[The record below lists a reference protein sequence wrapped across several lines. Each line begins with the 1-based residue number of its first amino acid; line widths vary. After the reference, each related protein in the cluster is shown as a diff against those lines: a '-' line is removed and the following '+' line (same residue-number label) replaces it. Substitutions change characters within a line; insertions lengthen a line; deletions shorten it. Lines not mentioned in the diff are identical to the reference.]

1 MADVRIAGFGKPVTK
16 PVKDLVP
23 YSCCDRIQA
32 SRRSQ
37 FSARPLRDCLGGK
50 HTARLQFPARG
61 QRLSH
66 ARVIAL

>member
-1 MADVRIAGFGKPVTK
+1 MADVRIAGFGKSITK
-16 PVKDLVP
+16 PVKNWVP
-23 YSCCDRIQA
+23 YSCRDRIQP

-37 FSARPLRDCLGGK
+37 FSARPLRGCLGGK
-50 HTARLQFPARG
+50 RTTWLQFPARG